1 MRDRI
6 CRDKVILKL
15 GFDRGLNLG
24 YLAHGLFD
32 LGAGGDVAQ
41 RYPCARTGRFAEIC
55 APNAP
60 ARTTLSTLST
70 AMSSI
75 SRRAPA

>member
-32 LGAGGDVAQ
+32 FGAGGDVAQ
-41 RYPCARTGRFAEIC
+41 RYPCARTGRI
-55 APNAP
+55 
-60 ARTTLSTLST
+60 ARRGDLVQRHVGATATLLK
-70 AMSSI
+70 
-75 SRRAPA
+75 R